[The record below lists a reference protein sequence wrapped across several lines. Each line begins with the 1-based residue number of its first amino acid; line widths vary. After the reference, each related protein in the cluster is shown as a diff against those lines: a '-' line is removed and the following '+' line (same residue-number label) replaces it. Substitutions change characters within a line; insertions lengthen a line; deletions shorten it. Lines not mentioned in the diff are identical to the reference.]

1 MRFLQQIGK
10 SDIVYSMQFARNLKH
25 IFIIWCI
32 AFLLILLG
40 VKLFDSTFTISFTH
54 YFVYRNS
61 GIQSI
66 LFPYHFSPSKDIAL
80 IKIDDASLNA
90 YQAQRGLKM
99 LTIPKSRYANIV
111 RLLESASVKGI
122 AFDIIF
128 QNVDPSEDLFIK
140 TLSANKNIVIASSYK
155 KNAVCVAGSGGL
167 FEDCEGIPR
176 KPYQNIPWGL
186 INHYEQGDR
195 RPFVV
200 DVSGTTYSDWKTDTK
215 IYTLPLALANILNLP
230 YEKSRYE
237 NQVGKDFLIPYFG
250 GSNTYAQTTYGFND
264 VLSMRSDELEEAFS
278 GKYVFIGEGGSI
290 IHDQFLSPVSSTM
303 MDGVDSHAHLFDGIL
318 QGRYL
323 EEFSMRDLGYKIL
336 IGFIALFLIVFSLFL
351 PKYISPIFALL
362 SILLLIVASRY
373 LYFHY
378 GYVFQIDPLI
388 LAGGVLTFPLTFIY
402 RFFVIDKEKRL
413 LTSAF
418 SHYVDGRVVEKI
430 AASGKPINL
439 GGESRRLSI
448 LFSDIA
454 GFTTLSEKLPPT
466 DLFLLMSSYLSK
478 MTEILTQNGGT
489 LDKYIGDAVMGF
501 YGAPLDDERHAYHA
515 CETALKM
522 REILPQYNQ
531 EIAKQGLGPIDFR
544 VGIATGDVL
553 VGNIGSANRFNYTV
567 LGDTANLAS
576 RLESASKEYGTHI
589 IVSEST
595 YLDTKEFFSFRK
607 LDKIAVKGKNEG
619 VCIYELVAKGD
630 SQTLDGS
637 LGYYKNY
644 EDALELYF
652 QGKYLEAGKLFEK
665 YASVDVASALLARRC
680 LDILEGRLK
689 ITDGIYRMEYK

>member
-1 MRFLQQIGK
+1 MRFLQQNGK
-10 SDIVYSMQFARNLKH
+10 PDIVYTMQFTRNLKH

-32 AFLLILLG
+32 AFIVILWG
-40 VKLFDSTFTISFTH
+40 VKLFDSTFTLSFTH
-54 YFVYRNS
+54 YFVYQNS
-61 GIQSI
+61 WIQGL
-66 LFPYHFSPSKDIAL
+66 LFHYNFTPSENIAL

-140 TLSANKNIVIASSYK
+140 TLSTYKNIVIASSYK
-155 KNAVCVAGSGGL
+155 KNAVCVAGSWGL
-167 FEDCEGIPR
+167 FEDCEGVPR
-176 KPYQNIPWGL
+176 KPYQNIPWWL

-195 RPFVV
+195 RPFIV
-200 DVSGTTYSDWKTDTK
+200 DVSTTAYSNWKSDTK
-215 IYTLPLALANILNLP
+215 IYTLPLALANILNIP
-230 YEKSRYE
+230 YERSRYE
-237 NQVGKDFLIPYFG
+237 NHVGEDFLIPYFG
-250 GSNTYAQTTYGFND
+250 GSNTYSQTTYGFND
-264 VLSMRSDELEEAFS
+264 VLSMRPDELQEAFS
-278 GKYVFIGEGGSI
+278 GKYVFIGEWGSI
-290 IHDQFLSPVSSTM
+290 IHDQFLSPVSATM

-323 EEFSMRDLGYKIL
+323 KEFNMKSIGYKIF
-336 IGFIALFLIVFSLFL
+336 IGFLALILIALSLFL
-351 PKYISPIFALL
+351 PKYLSPAVALL
-362 SILLLIVASRY
+362 SAFSLIIAARY
-373 LYFHY
+373 LYFYY
-378 GYVFQIDPLI
+378 GYVVQIDPLV
-388 LAGGVLTFPLTFIY
+388 LAWGVLTFPLTFIY
-402 RFFVIDKEKRL
+402 RFFVIDREKRL

-430 AASGKPINL
+430 ATSGKPINL
-439 GGESRRLSI
+439 WWESRRLTI

-454 GFTTLSEKLPPT
+454 GFTTLSEKLVPT

-489 LDKYIGDAVMGF
+489 LDKYIWDAVMGF
-501 YGAPLDDERHAYHA
+501 YGAPLDDEQHAYHA

-522 REILPQYNQ
+522 REILPDFNE

-544 VGIATGDVL
+544 VGLATGNVL
-553 VGNIGSANRFNYTV
+553 VGNIWSANRFNYTV

-595 YLDTKEFFSFRK
+595 YRDASEYFYFRK

-619 VCIYELVAKGD
+619 VCIYELIAKKTEQISD
-630 SQTLDGS
+630 ENLSRYHS
-637 LGYYKNY
+637 Y
-644 EDALELYF
+644 EKALEYYF
-652 QGKYLEAGKLFEK
+652 QGQYLEAGKLFETN
-665 YASVDVASALLARRC
+665 SNSDSPSALLARRC
-680 LDILEGRLK
+680 LDILEWRLK
-689 ITDGIYRMEYK
+689 IVDGIYRMEYK